1 MGGIGS
7 GRRHGS
13 RNKTGSIQEQI
24 REYLLTKGMTQRQF
38 AYEIGITQS
47 TLEAWL
53 ATPGTK
59 SFREPNKLQ
68 ENACRWIMRSAY
80 NPEIWA
86 VPKRRS
92 KDETRTS

>member
-7 GRRHGS
+7 GRKYGS

-68 ENACRWIMRSAY
+68 ENAFRWVMRSWY
-80 NPEIWA
+80 KPEILA
-86 VPKRRS
+86 VPKRRTNH
-92 KDETRTS
+92 ETSAS